1 MPDIMFAR
9 PSATGVAGRVPQTQR
24 RARPAAHSRRARVGG
39 SSSLA
44 PSGSNA
50 SAPHGDEEMLV
61 AIRSRVLDANL
72 ERVCLVIGGVVYAPR
87 GTALIHPGE
96 TSSMIEVSPSIG
108 AEKGAVYFEL
118 CAGNH
123 NIPLVTDELFE
134 ITPGAVLVI
143 AIDDYTRAHNASME
157 LEGAVAR
164 LELTRPF
171 ERADTHA

>member
-1 MPDIMFAR
+1 
-9 PSATGVAGRVPQTQR
+9 
-24 RARPAAHSRRARVGG
+24 
-39 SSSLA
+39 
-44 PSGSNA
+44 
-50 SAPHGDEEMLV
+50 MLI
-61 AIRSRVLDANL
+61 AIRSRVEGANL
-72 ERVCLVIGGVVYAPR
+72 ERVCLVIGGVAHAPR

-96 TSSMIEVSPSIG
+96 TSSMIEVSANVG

-134 ITPGAVLVI
+134 IAPGAVLVI
-143 AIDDYTRAHNASME
+143 TIDDYTRAHNASME

-171 ERADTHA
+171 ERADTHV